1 MYEDDFL
8 VEGDPDFQDDYDD
21 YGDEGDY
28 GDYGDYGDLDDDRF
42 LDFMDTPGTTMGKAE
57 ITAFE
62 RVGPSMVDPWILK
75 MTNLPKHFKKF
86 ILGSTTLD
94 ALRKSNLNCINSF
107 LSSFTFNSG
116 DILKSLNPLALSLS
130 HYIRTSDGGID
141 KKKLTEVSQLLTSG
155 QSCNSDTD
163 CKSKIHPMCK
173 SSKCITNIID
183 LGSIIRYLSIWN
195 KVYNINTID
204 EDDDDEIEEDLG
216 ITE

>member
-8 VEGDPDFQDDYDD
+8 VEGDPDFHDDYEDYDD
-21 YGDEGDY
+21 DGDDGDY
-28 GDYGDYGDLDDDRF
+28 GDDLDDDRF

-57 ITAFE
+57 ITAFD

-86 ILGSTTLD
+86 ILGSITLD

-107 LSSFTFNSG
+107 LSSFTFDSG

-141 KKKLTEVSQLLTSG
+141 KKKLTEVSQLLTSS
-155 QSCNSDTD
+155 QSCNSDND
-163 CKSKIHPMCK
+163 CKSKIHSMCK
-173 SSKCITNIID
+173 SGKCITNIID

-204 EDDDDEIEEDLG
+204 EDDEIEEDLG